1 MSRRLAFERRR
12 LLVEARLQRIH
23 VDKRRKRLVLAG
35 VYAVLIALAVGIP
48 IAIKSSPSPSP
59 PVHPVPAVRAV
70 GFRGHVI
77 YHSPQSPGYTSWVA
91 AWTMPD
97 GSLMTAF
104 TQATGPVDP
113 TRRPLAPASVL
124 TTLGEP
130 TLPKARDFWGLKH
143 AELYLRST
151 NGGSTWKLARTE
163 PFKAVDPSLTGAAV
177 VALSDGTLI
186 RRVNG
191 DELRFDPS
199 VPHTAYLQRLEPNAT
214 TWTGQ
219 QTLMDPSRFTYNI
232 TRIRSLPDGRLIA
245 IGGYWNSPASANPST
260 RKNQTD
266 ALWVSSD
273 GGRTWKS
280 ALTIANS
287 VGYLPGDEWDAA
299 ELPNG
304 DLRAVFRTV
313 ESPTVRKEILKTG
326 VLKKQGSGWT
336 LTSVTD
342 APWPETGHPE
352 LLATRE
358 GPILYVSRSGIDYTR
373 DGGQT
378 WTPLKGSQPTEY
390 YPRAVQ
396 TADGVVHVWSHQG
409 NDDPYGAVDQYIA
422 EQDFRLVPIPGK

>member
-151 NGGSTWKLARTE
+151 DGGSTWKLARAE
-163 PFKAVDPSLTGAAV
+163 PFKAVDPSLTGAAI
-177 VALSDGTLI
+177 VARKDGTLI
-186 RRVNG
+186 RRVDG
-191 DELRFDPS
+191 DE
-199 VPHTAYLQRLEPNAT
+199 QR
-214 TWTGQ
+214 
-219 QTLMDPSRFTYNI
+219 
-232 TRIRSLPDGRLIA
+232 
-245 IGGYWNSPASANPST
+245 
-260 RKNQTD
+260 
-266 ALWVSSD
+266 V
-273 GGRTWKS
+273 
-280 ALTIANS
+280 
-287 VGYLPGDEWDAA
+287 
-299 ELPNG
+299 
-304 DLRAVFRTV
+304 
-313 ESPTVRKEILKTG
+313 
-326 VLKKQGSGWT
+326 
-336 LTSVTD
+336 
-342 APWPETGHPE
+342 
-352 LLATRE
+352 
-358 GPILYVSRSGIDYTR
+358 
-373 DGGQT
+373 
-378 WTPLKGSQPTEY
+378 
-390 YPRAVQ
+390 
-396 TADGVVHVWSHQG
+396 
-409 NDDPYGAVDQYIA
+409 
-422 EQDFRLVPIPGK
+422 